1 MVSGAKQMSNIALT
15 GIMASQKELGVISNN
30 ISNVST
36 NGYKKTSINFADIVG
51 EAFANSV
58 SETNSGSGVKT
69 VNNRVLFSQGAVK
82 TTSNSLDLALIGD
95 AFFTKKMEQVDG
107 ISQFFLS
114 RDGSVDLAKNGCLI
128 DGSGCYLVDQYL
140 NTIIIPETEEVQTT
154 ITTYTPNQAS
164 LDALLPNI
172 PETTS
177 LVGRSVVFNSLNST
191 SNIKFIDSGG
201 ISPTLGDISI
211 NDGSIYKGLGGGGA
225 QQIGR
230 LRSAE
235 QGSGIKIDFF
245 SDGIVELFENTD
257 GEPIQIG
264 EWQISNQRIITGQ
277 SEIDGYTVPID
288 DTYPALNDGTL
299 DSTGNNLNFGVEIVR
314 DSLTGNT
321 LRLTNSGSVT
331 SYGVLRG
338 PSISSKYP
346 QVLNAGQK
354 LSIELRALSG
364 ADAYDA
370 YGYLVDVDTGET
382 VKIFD
387 QTGSS
392 TEDIQEW
399 TTMTT
404 VVPKGGNYK
413 LFFVN
418 GSYDSTGGSV
428 VGSSLEIRNIDG
440 FGDKS
445 FAESV
450 NRGVG
455 KSADIKDLK
464 ALSAILQ
471 TSEQTET
478 SLNMDVSKQK
488 IKMAIFNP
496 DGTSSISQSINLVAS
511 DSVIGGF
518 VEYSLSDINV
528 DQKGL
533 VTAAYDGGRRLKNI
547 ASLGIALVI
556 DKSQLQPNGMNN
568 FVLKSG
574 NIEQYVKTLTGEEQ
588 VSIQQRA
595 LELSNVDITE
605 ELTHLLMTQQIHQ
618 ASSKAYETI
627 KKAEKGVLDI
637 TL

>member
-1 MVSGAKQMSNIALT
+1 MSNIALT

-511 DSVIGGF
+511 DSVIGGV

>member
-511 DSVIGGF
+511 NSVIGGF

>member
-1 MVSGAKQMSNIALT
+1 MSNIALT

-211 NDGSIYKGLGGGGA
+211 NDGSIYKGSGGGGA

>member
-1 MVSGAKQMSNIALT
+1 MSNIALT

-321 LRLTNSGSVT
+321 LRLTNSGSVN

-450 NRGVG
+450 NRSVG

>member
-1 MVSGAKQMSNIALT
+1 MSNIALT

-450 NRGVG
+450 NRSVG

>member
-1 MVSGAKQMSNIALT
+1 
-15 GIMASQKELGVISNN
+15 
-30 ISNVST
+30 
-36 NGYKKTSINFADIVG
+36 
-51 EAFANSV
+51 
-58 SETNSGSGVKT
+58 
-69 VNNRVLFSQGAVK
+69 
-82 TTSNSLDLALIGD
+82 
-95 AFFTKKMEQVDG
+95 
-107 ISQFFLS
+107 
-114 RDGSVDLAKNGCLI
+114 
-128 DGSGCYLVDQYL
+128 
-140 NTIIIPETEEVQTT
+140 
-154 ITTYTPNQAS
+154 
-164 LDALLPNI
+164 
-172 PETTS
+172 
-177 LVGRSVVFNSLNST
+177 
-191 SNIKFIDSGG
+191 
-201 ISPTLGDISI
+201 
-211 NDGSIYKGLGGGGA
+211 
-225 QQIGR
+225 
-230 LRSAE
+230 
-235 QGSGIKIDFF
+235 
-245 SDGIVELFENTD
+245 
-257 GEPIQIG
+257 
-264 EWQISNQRIITGQ
+264 
-277 SEIDGYTVPID
+277 
-288 DTYPALNDGTL
+288 
-299 DSTGNNLNFGVEIVR
+299 
-314 DSLTGNT
+314 
-321 LRLTNSGSVT
+321 
-331 SYGVLRG
+331 VLRG

>member
-1 MVSGAKQMSNIALT
+1 LVSGAKQMSNIALT

-191 SNIKFIDSGG
+191 SNIKFIDSEG

>member
-1 MVSGAKQMSNIALT
+1 MSNIALT

-450 NRGVG
+450 NRSVG

-511 DSVIGGF
+511 DSVIGGV

>member
-1 MVSGAKQMSNIALT
+1 MSNIALT

>member
-177 LVGRSVVFNSLNST
+177 LVGRSVMFNSLNST

-450 NRGVG
+450 NRSVG

>member
-1 MVSGAKQMSNIALT
+1 LVSGAKQMSNIALT